1 MTPKVLIAD
10 DATFVREILKTI
22 VIRQGWKVVG
32 VAEDGED
39 AVQKALELQ
48 PDIILMDIVMPKL
61 NGIEAAQKILKKMPG
76 LPIIGLS
83 TMDNEEVMTQ
93 ALGVGLVSYITKPFE
108 NWAIVSSIKEALI
121 NKEKQSG

>member
-22 VIRQGWKVVG
+22 VIRQGWKVIG

-93 ALGVGLVSYITKPFE
+93 ALGAGLVSYITKPFE
-108 NWAIVSSIKEALI
+108 NWAIVSSIKEALM

>member
-22 VIRQGWKVVG
+22 VIRQGWKVIG